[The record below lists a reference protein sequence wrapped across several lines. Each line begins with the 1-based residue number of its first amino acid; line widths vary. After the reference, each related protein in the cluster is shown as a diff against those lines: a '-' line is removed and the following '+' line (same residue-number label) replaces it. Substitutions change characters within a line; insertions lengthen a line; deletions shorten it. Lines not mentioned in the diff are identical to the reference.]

1 MIEPLVT
8 TLLFPVCSCMCG
20 IYPSFSFFWDDIVFC
35 PQQFATQIALIHTS
49 ICFPYRKDRIFW
61 SKSTRSAMGGLYAF
75 RFYSF
80 SADVDRVGFDKV
92 QVLTFCVCSPLKLG
106 HSFNHKY
113 FLSPP
118 GLLTLAA
125 LLSPAKYRQKHSY
138 QPQIQSTPSHWGWPC
153 PIVDSKSVNWFQSTP
168 PHWGWQHSMPV
179 QFPLL
184 FISIHTLTLRV
195 TSIVRSKVY
204 FTYYFNPHPHTEGDN
219 AYGVVVTHVNAFQS
233 TPSHWGWPENCHFI
247 GKLPAISIHTLTLR
261 VTLNISREFPI
272 GKISIHTLTLR
283 VTKATFF

>member
-138 QPQIQSTPSHWGWPC
+138 QPQIQSTPSRR
-153 PIVDSKSVNWFQSTP
+153 
-168 PHWGWQHSMPV
+168 GWQACREYLRS
-179 QFPLL
+179 LYG
-184 FISIHTLTLRV
+184 ISIHTLTLRV
-195 TSIVRSKVY
+195 TVDFIHY
-204 FTYYFNPHPHTEGDN
+204 FIPDIHFNPHPHTEGD
-219 AYGVVVTHVNAFQS
+219 AVGIWFPLLPVKFQS
-233 TPSHWGWPENCHFI
+233 TPSHWGW
-247 GKLPAISIHTLTLR
+247 R
-261 VTLNISREFPI
+261 Y
-272 GKISIHTLTLR
+272 
-283 VTKATFF
+283 

>member
-1 MIEPLVT
+1 MHVRDI
-8 TLLFPVCSCMCG
+8 PV
-20 IYPSFSFFWDDIVFC
+20 FFFFWDDIVFC
-35 PQQFATQIALIHTS
+35 LQQFATQIALIHTS
-49 ICFPYRKDRIFW
+49 ICFPYRKDRIFL

-138 QPQIQSTPSHWGWPC
+138 QPQIQSTPSRR
-153 PIVDSKSVNWFQSTP
+153 
-168 PHWGWQHSMPV
+168 GWQLHLVSLNPKHSIYRSWYNLI
-179 QFPLL
+179 QL
-184 FISIHTLTLRV
+184 IWWKSRSILT
-195 TSIVRSKVY
+195 I
-204 FTYYFNPHPHTEGDN
+204 
-219 AYGVVVTHVNAFQS
+219 
-233 TPSHWGWPENCHFI
+233 
-247 GKLPAISIHTLTLR
+247 
-261 VTLNISREFPI
+261 
-272 GKISIHTLTLR
+272 
-283 VTKATFF
+283 

>member
-138 QPQIQSTPSHWGWPC
+138 QPQIQSTPSRR
-153 PIVDSKSVNWFQSTP
+153 
-168 PHWGWQHSMPV
+168 GWQACREYLRS
-179 QFPLL
+179 LYG
-184 FISIHTLTLRV
+184 ISIHTLTLRV
-195 TSIVRSKVY
+195 TWMPGSVLAWR
-204 FTYYFNPHPHTEGDN
+204 N
-219 AYGVVVTHVNAFQS
+219 
-233 TPSHWGWPENCHFI
+233 
-247 GKLPAISIHTLTLR
+247 
-261 VTLNISREFPI
+261 
-272 GKISIHTLTLR
+272 ISIHTLTLR
-283 VTKATFF
+283 VTKRNSSNLPL

>member
-49 ICFPYRKDRIFW
+49 ICFPYRKDRIFL

-138 QPQIQSTPSHWGWPC
+138 QPQIQSTPSHR
-153 PIVDSKSVNWFQSTP
+153 
-168 PHWGWQHSMPV
+168 GWQACREYLRS
-179 QFPLL
+179 LYG
-184 FISIHTLTLRV
+184 ISIHTLTLRV
-195 TSIVRSKVY
+195 TARS
-204 FTYYFNPHPHTEGDN
+204 TSCL
-219 AYGVVVTHVNAFQS
+219 QLS
-233 TPSHWGWPENCHFI
+233 
-247 GKLPAISIHTLTLR
+247 
-261 VTLNISREFPI
+261 
-272 GKISIHTLTLR
+272 
-283 VTKATFF
+283 